1 MFDNIPPENT
11 DSKPA
16 GAASDSD
23 DRAKGREDQPGIPR
37 GSKDG
42 PGANH
47 ESSQHENGPPY
58 GFANVAIGVVA
69 ALINAVL
76 VGVLVFQTWAV
87 YGQLS
92 LSREALDNSNESV
105 IQTIAAMREQGDA
118 LTAQVE
124 SVAILTSTLEQMFRD
139 QQRVRLSFRVEL
151 DQIDDVQIGIRIVCP
166 LEIGGTTE
174 ASQVRF
180 KNYVSTGGPGQRR
193 YLESLGIDW
202 SQRESHKLR
211 DVAPTE
217 VGRQFVSAVL
227 SQKRLRTVVSRQD
240 SLYFVGRL
248 EYCDV
253 YGDCRYFMRCAEL
266 GYQPG
271 VVTYCGT
278 HVGSLGEYT
287 GN

>member
-1 MFDNIPPENT
+1 MFDNIPPQNT

-16 GAASDSD
+16 GTASDGD
-23 DRAKGREDQPGIPR
+23 DRAKGREDEPGVPR

-42 PGANH
+42 PGAIH
-47 ESSQHENGPPY
+47 EPSQHENDPPY
-58 GFANVAIGVVA
+58 GFTNVVIGVVA
-69 ALINAVL
+69 AFINAVL

-87 YGQLS
+87 YGQLR
-92 LSREALDNSNESV
+92 LSREALDNSNDSV
-105 IQTIAAMREQGDA
+105 IQTIAAMKEQGDA
-118 LTAQVE
+118 LTAQVK
-124 SVAILTSTLEQMFRD
+124 SVGILTSTLEQMFRD

-151 DQIDDVQIGIRIVCP
+151 EQIDDVQTGIRVACP

-180 KNYVSTGGPGQRR
+180 KNYVSTGDPGQRR

-202 SQRESHKLR
+202 SQRESHNLR

-217 VGRQFVSAVL
+217 VGRRFVSSVL
-227 SQKRLRTVVSRQD
+227 SQERLRTVVSTRD
-240 SLYFVGRL
+240 SLYFVARL

-266 GYQPG
+266 GKQPG

-278 HVGSLGEYT
+278 HVGSLDQYA